1 MLEKGLVQL
10 YTGTG
15 KGKTTAAFGQAL
27 RAAGAGNK
35 VIIYQ
40 FLKPPTL
47 ELAERD
53 AIAKSGLPIT
63 INPLELPWDMAKSF
77 NDARLMN
84 LTSEKIHDICV
95 DAAKAASQKLWDVFI
110 FDELAYCHSKGLA
123 KLEDI
128 KHIIDQRDERV
139 EIVLTGRDA
148 KDELMELADY
158 VIEMVPHKHPFEKGI
173 YARKGIEY

>member
-10 YTGTG
+10 YTGNG

-47 ELAERD
+47 DLAERK
-53 AIAKSGLPIT
+53 ALAKCNLPIT
-63 INPLELPWDMAKSF
+63 IHPLELPWDMAKSF
-77 NDARLMN
+77 KDAQLMN
-84 LTSEKIHDICV
+84 LTSEKIHEICQQAAEA
-95 DAAKAASQKLWDVFI
+95 AAKRLWDVFI
-110 FDELAYCHSKGLA
+110 FDELAYCHAKGLA

-128 KHIIDQRDERV
+128 KHVIDSRDERV
-139 EIVLTGRDA
+139 EIILTGQDA
-148 KDELMELADY
+148 KPELMELADY
-158 VIEMVPHKHPFEKGI
+158 VVEMKSRKHPFEKGI

>member
-10 YTGTG
+10 YTGSG

-27 RAAGAGNK
+27 RAAGDGQK

-40 FLKPPTL
+40 FLKPPSL
-47 ELAERD
+47 DLAERK
-53 AIAKSGLPIT
+53 AIEKFNIPIT

-77 NDARLMN
+77 NDARLMS
-84 LTSEKIHDICV
+84 LTSEKIHEICEMAAQ
-95 DAAKAASQKLWDVFI
+95 AAKKRLWDVFI

-128 KHIIDQRDERV
+128 KKVIDSRDKKV
-139 EIVLTGRDA
+139 EIVLTGREA
-148 KDELMELADY
+148 KPELIELADY
-158 VIEMVPHKHPFEKGI
+158 VTEMKAIKHPFDNGI

>member
-47 ELAERD
+47 DLGERN
-53 AIAKSGLPIT
+53 ALSKCNLPIT

-77 NDARLMN
+77 NDARLIN
-84 LTSEKIHDICV
+84 LTSERIHEICSH
-95 DAAKAASQKLWDVFI
+95 AAKAASQKLWDVFI

-123 KLEDI
+123 KLQDI
-128 KHIIDQRDERV
+128 KKILDSRDSCV
-139 EIVLTGRDA
+139 EIIITGQDA
-148 KDELMELADY
+148 KPELIELADY
-158 VIEMVPHKHPFEKGI
+158 VTEMKPHKHPFEKGI
-173 YARKGIEY
+173 CARKGIEY